1 MGCHSTKELKK
12 EALKRNGLNSSCK
25 SDQNQVYLSPEDIK
39 MIRSSWKDLSK
50 KGDFKTHG
58 INMMIK

>member
-1 MGCHSTKELKK
+1 MGCHSSKELKK
-12 EALKRNGLNSSCK
+12 EPIKKNQLSSVNSLKTEVL
-25 SDQNQVYLSPEDIK
+25 LSPEDIK
-39 MIRSSWKDLSK
+39 NIRSSWKEMAK

>member
-12 EALKRNGLNSSCK
+12 ESFKKNELSSVK
-25 SDQNQVYLSPEDIK
+25 TQVHLSPDDIK
-39 MIRSSWKDLSK
+39 IIRLSWKELMK